1 MVSSANAALC
11 CALRPDL
18 RLGKGTPLHSG
29 AALRAIVFALLASI
43 LLSTQA
49 WDRGRMLAAAQPYG
63 PQATSGAL
71 DLTALIVR
79 SERQSE
85 PARLAAFNDFFNQRI
100 RFAGDVETTG
110 QVDEWASPLELLGR
124 GAGDCEDY
132 AIAKYFSLIAAGV
145 PSARLRLV
153 YVRADLDG
161 GTIAHMVLAYY
172 PQPTAEPL
180 ILDNLNPA
188 VVTASM
194 RRDLHPVFSFN
205 AEGLWQGTGSQ
216 AAGDPVAR
224 LSRWRDVI
232 AKARVQGF
240 I

>member
-18 RLGKGTPLHSG
+18 RLGKGTPLHGG

-49 WDRGRMLAAAQPYG
+49 WDRSRMLTAAQPYG
-63 PQATSGAL
+63 PQAAAGA
-71 DLTALIVR
+71 DILTALIAR
-79 SERQSE
+79 SEKQPE
-85 PARLAAFNDFFNQRI
+85 LARLTAFNDFFNQRI

-145 PSARLRLV
+145 PSARLRMV

-188 VVTASM
+188 VVAASM